1 MPDGVENSSLRNAT
15 IEGTR
20 ENSLAEAAIDGRSE
34 LDEEKNESEIMNVNF
49 ETLCRRD
56 ISRSNAT
63 LFIRQKNIFV
73 KKQFIIYQITLLH

>member
-15 IEGTR
+15 IERTR

-49 ETLCRRD
+49 ETLCRRQ
-56 ISRSNAT
+56 ISHDRM
-63 LFIRQKNIFV
+63 
-73 KKQFIIYQITLLH
+73 